1 MRSNGCAPER
11 ELPEEVDTKRV
22 VKPYDAAAK
31 QLLACRP
38 ILAFVLKNTIEELAD
53 CTVEEIANE
62 LIDGEVRTSDTP
74 VHVRGVRSPLAVGM
88 RNEDDSL
95 DEGTIFYDML
105 LRVKLPD
112 GDGSLGVIVNLEP
125 HSYETDYPVLKRAL
139 YYCARLLSAQRGW
152 GRAGSDYGALEK
164 VYSVWLLTGSQS
176 AGEGGITTYAFEE
189 KKLCG
194 NFGHERLD
202 YDLAE
207 VVFVHLPQAGGYNG
221 FLEKLATLF
230 SLETGRDEKLRALE
244 GELTWDPDE
253 AEELVGRLMSMGEY
267 AVEYGIEKG
276 FAQGVQQGIEE
287 GIEQGRVQ
295 GQALGYEAA
304 MLESVRALMA
314 SMGWDADQAMD
325 ALGLDVDA
333 RGRYRGLLEE

>member
-1 MRSNGCAPER
+1 MGCE
-11 ELPEEVDTKRV
+11 ELPVSDEVDHKRAV
-22 VKPYDAAAK
+22 RPYDAAAK

-62 LIDGEVRTSDTP
+62 LIDGEVRTSDAP
-74 VHVRGVRSPLAVGM
+74 VHAREVRSPLVVGV
-88 RNEDDSL
+88 RNEDNSL

-105 LRVKLPD
+105 LRVKLPT

-125 HSYETDYPVLKRAL
+125 HSYETDYPVLKRAI

-152 GRAGSDYGALEK
+152 GRAGSDYGAIEK
-164 VYSVWLLTGSQS
+164 VYSVWLLTGSQ
-176 AGEGGITTYAFEE
+176 AATEGGITTYAFEE

-194 NFGHERLD
+194 TFGHERSD

-207 VVFVHLPQAGGYNG
+207 VVFVRLPQEVGYNG

-244 GELTWDPDE
+244 GELTWGLDE
-253 AEELVGRLMSMGEY
+253 AGELVGRLMSMGEY
-267 AVEYGIEKG
+267 AVEYGMEKG
-276 FAQGVQQGIEE
+276 FAQGVEQGMEQGIEQ

-295 GQALGYEAA
+295 GRTLGYEAA
-304 MLESVRALMA
+304 VLDNVRALMT
-314 SMGWDADQAMD
+314 SMGWNADQAMD
-325 ALGLDVDA
+325 ALCVDPDV
-333 RGRYRGLLEE
+333 RERYKGLLGE